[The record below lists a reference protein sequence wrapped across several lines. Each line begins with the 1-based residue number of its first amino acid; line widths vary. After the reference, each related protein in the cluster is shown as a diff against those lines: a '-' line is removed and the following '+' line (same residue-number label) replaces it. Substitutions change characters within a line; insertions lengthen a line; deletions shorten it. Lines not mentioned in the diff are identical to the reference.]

1 MLTKAA
7 KVAKEN
13 PMITGASVVAVVAAL
28 GGSFAVT
35 LPADEKVA
43 ELKAE
48 FTQFTQYSQEYHNEW
63 EQKRRMDELDEI
75 DWRMSELLREI
86 ERLDTLPLYLDRP
99 LNAQEQWKQQQAI
112 EDWNALK
119 HRRNSIVNQ

>member
-1 MLTKAA
+1 
-7 KVAKEN
+7 
-13 PMITGASVVAVVAAL
+13 MITGASVVAVVAAL